1 MNFSKLHN
9 PLFLIILNWVIWVI
23 HFGCRLNDP
32 FGQMHVTILWYSNKI
47 VIIAALMNCL
57 TSDSPFQ
64 VLFELARFHAPST
77 IFMDELESIIG
88 QRTGFGAPG

>member
-1 MNFSKLHN
+1 MSLD
-9 PLFLIILNWVIWVI
+9 
-23 HFGCRLNDP
+23 GP
-32 FGQMHVTILWYSNKI
+32 FGQMHVWYFNKI
-47 VIIAALMNCL
+47 VIIAALPNCL